1 MAVKKVKLSAIIAC
15 YRDAPSILLMY
26 KRLVDT
32 FKKIKV
38 DFEIIFVND
47 GSPDNSEEILSKL
60 AKKDRRV
67 IVINH
72 SRNFGSQMAFTSG
85 MRLAGGD
92 GVILLDG
99 DLQDPPELIKDFYQK
114 WQTGYQVV
122 YGVRV
127 KRDESIP
134 LQICYKLFY
143 RFFHLLSYI
152 YIPFDAG
159 DFSLMDRSVVN
170 ILNQMPEKDRFLR
183 GLRAW
188 TGFKQTGV
196 NYIRPKR
203 MFGTTTNNWRKNF
216 GWARKGIFSFS
227 YAPLEFIT
235 YISLIIVGLSF
246 LGIAYQFIFRI
257 FFPGTPPGLSTVI
270 VLILFLGGIQ
280 LLSISI
286 LAEYIGKIFEEV
298 KQRPMFVVKS
308 IFNKPKKTSLN

>member
-1 MAVKKVKLSAIIAC
+1 
-15 YRDAPSILLMY
+15 
-26 KRLVDT
+26 
-32 FKKIKV
+32 
-38 DFEIIFVND
+38 
-47 GSPDNSEEILSKL
+47 
-60 AKKDRRV
+60 
-67 IVINH
+67 
-72 SRNFGSQMAFTSG
+72 MAFTSG
-85 MRLAGGD
+85 MRLASGD

-114 WQTGYQVV
+114 WLAGFQVV
-122 YGVRV
+122 YGIKV
-127 KRDESIP
+127 KRDESVL
-134 LQICYKLFY
+134 LQISYKLFY
-143 RFFHLLSYI
+143 RIFHLLSYI

-159 DFSLMDRSVVN
+159 DFSLIDKKVVK

-203 MFGTTTNNWRKNF
+203 LFGTTTNNWHKNF

-227 YAPLEFIT
+227 YVPLEFIT

-246 LGIAYQFIFRI
+246 LGIAYQFIIRI
-257 FFPGTPPGLSTVI
+257 FFPGTPPGLSTII

-308 IFNKPKKTSLN
+308 IFNKPKNIPLN